1 MTNAPDLRSALRLS
15 ARYQAVLNSNTI
27 RFVDTI
33 TGEGRIEWS
42 YPVGLPNTAQLS
54 DFVVTRF
61 ISRIKATAGD
71 SWRPVAVGLMHR
83 APSDRAEY
91 ERRFGPRIA
100 FDQPANSI
108 TLSAATL
115 ALPTPRADPQLLKL
129 ILRSARTSSSGRER
143 SSTRSTASAKP

>member
-1 MTNAPDLRSALRLS
+1 V
-15 ARYQAVLNSNTI
+15 VLL
-27 RFVDTI
+27 
-33 TGEGRIEWS
+33 GR
-42 YPVGLPNTAQLS
+42 PANTAQLS

-61 ISRIKATAGD
+61 VSHIKATAGD

-108 TLSAATL
+108 TLEALVWHQSTQLPAPSA
-115 ALPTPRADPQLLKL
+115 
-129 ILRSARTSSSGRER
+129 
-143 SSTRSTASAKP
+143 